1 MFSSCSALL
10 GVMVRVRVRVRV
22 RDRVRVR
29 VRVKAR
35 VRARAWLWVRV
46 RVEVSEP
53 VDGELD
59 ARVRLRDMVRYREI
73 WRDVGR

>member
-10 GVMVRVRVRVRV
+10 GVRVRVRV

-29 VRVKAR
+29 VRV
-35 VRARAWLWVRV
+35 RARARLRVRV

-59 ARVRLRDMVRYREI
+59 ACLRLRDMGRYREI
-73 WRDVGR
+73 W